1 MSESEP
7 ARPDAQPAS
16 AASSAERFAAPDS
29 VTSRLH
35 SDPAADIEAARADP
49 DAFWLAQARRFEWTR
64 EPTVGL
70 SGTAPDFQW
79 FADGETN
86 VTLSALDR
94 HARGEARTRAAFIWL
109 SETGEEQV
117 LTYGMLHGRVE
128 RAAAGLRA
136 LGVGMG
142 DRVVVYMPLTPEG
155 CIAMLACARLGAV
168 HSVVYAGL
176 GVGALRDRITDA
188 GARVVIT
195 ADVGYRRGRL
205 VDLYSV
211 AAEAIADLPEVEH
224 LVLWERIKTFSRE
237 HDARTVAWES
247 LFEHGRAAAVPVGA
261 EHPLFILYTSGSTG
275 KPKGVIHTHGGYA
288 VGTAYH
294 LEQLFD
300 VRAGDVFFCT
310 SDIGWIVGH
319 SYIVY
324 GPLSAGATVLFRE
337 GAPDFPDPGVLW
349 RSIEKYGVDVLFT
362 APTTLRLFMKLG
374 AEVLKPHDL
383 SRLRVIACAGEALNP
398 EAWRWAQQHVG
409 GGLGEGAHGRVID
422 HWWQTELGSP
432 TLGTHPRWPVRPG
445 FAGPALAGVELGVVD
460 EDGTDVPDGT
470 QGQLVVRRPFPSMMR
485 GIHGNPARYA
495 EVWTTNPAGYLS
507 GDLALRDEHGYIS
520 ILGRAD
526 DVLSVAGHRIGSADV
541 EDALVSHPA
550 VAEAAVIGVPDD
562 LKGQS
567 IVAHVILRATH
578 TDSPGLRA
586 SIAEHVRR
594 ELGPIATPGEVV
606 VVPSLPK
613 TRSGKIMRRVLRAQA
628 LGEDPGDLT
637 TLEG

>member
-1 MSESEP
+1 MSES
-7 ARPDAQPAS
+7 DQ
-16 AASSAERFAAPDS
+16 AAPIAPSAERFPVPQS
-29 VTSRLH
+29 VLARLR
-35 SDPAADIEAARADP
+35 SDPQADIDAAAADP
-49 DAFWLAQARRFEWTR
+49 DAFWLAQARKLEWTR
-64 EPTVGL
+64 EPTQGL
-70 SGTAPDFQW
+70 SGEAPNFQW

-94 HARGEARTRAAFIWL
+94 HARGAARTRAAFIWL

-117 LTYGMLHGRVE
+117 LTYGMLHERVE

-136 LGVGMG
+136 LGVGLG
-142 DRVVVYMPLTPEG
+142 ERVVIYMPLTPEG

-195 ADVGYRRGRL
+195 ADVGYRRGKL

-211 AAEAIADLPEVEH
+211 AAEAVADLPQVQH

-237 HDARTVAWES
+237 HDPRTVAWES
-247 LFEHGRAAAVPVGA
+247 LFTHGRAAAAPVGA
-261 EHPLFILYTSGSTG
+261 EHPLYILYTSGSTG
-275 KPKGVIHTHGGYA
+275 KPKGVVHTHGGYI

-294 LEQLFD
+294 LGALFD
-300 VRAGDVFFCT
+300 VTESDVFFCT

-319 SYIVY
+319 GYIVY
-324 GPLSAGATVLFRE
+324 GPLVAGATVLFRE
-337 GAPDFPDPGVLW
+337 GAPDYPDPGILW
-349 RSIEKYGVDVLFT
+349 RSTEKYGVDVLFT

-374 AEVLKPHDL
+374 AEVLEPYDL

-398 EAWRWAQQHVG
+398 EAWRWAQQHLG
-409 GGLGEGAHGRVID
+409 GGLEEGAHAIVID
-422 HWWQTELGSP
+422 HWWQTELGAP
-432 TLGTHPRWPVRPG
+432 TLGSHPRWDARPG
-445 FAGPALAGVELGVVD
+445 FVGRPLAGVVADVVD
-460 EDGTDVPDGT
+460 EAGNSLSDNV
-470 QGQLVVRRPFPSMMR
+470 QGQLVIRRPFPSMMR
-485 GIHGNPARYA
+485 GIHGNPEKYA
-495 EVWTTNPAGYLS
+495 QVWSENPAGYLS
-507 GDLALRDEHGYIS
+507 GDLALRDADGCFS

-526 DVLSVAGHRIGSADV
+526 DVLSVAGHRIGSSDV

-550 VAEAAVIGVPDD
+550 VAEAAVIGIPDD

-567 IVAHVILRATH
+567 IIAYVILLASH
-578 TDSPGLRA
+578 SAAEASLPGLRA
-586 SIAEHVRR
+586 SIGEHVRR
-594 ELGPIATPGEVV
+594 ELGPIATLGRVEIVTA
-606 VVPSLPK
+606 LPK